1 MEISFVG
8 KRALVTGSAQGA
20 RSQFLVFK
28 HVYFCANIS
37 GIGRAIAI
45 QLAKC
50 GAKVVAVDQK
60 AELLETL
67 KTEIPDVEIVACDLS
82 NWKKTESALQNLF
95 PIDLLVNNAGY
106 LFLAELPD
114 VTEENLDK

>member
-1 MEISFVG
+1 MFVNIFSFCLTV
-8 KRALVTGSAQGA
+8 
-20 RSQFLVFK
+20 
-28 HVYFCANIS
+28 

-50 GAKVVAVDQK
+50 GAKVVAVDQR
-60 AELLETL
+60 AEVLETL
-67 KTEIPDVEIVACDLS
+67 KKDIPDVEIVACDLS
-82 NWKKTESALQNLF
+82 NWKKTESALQNVF